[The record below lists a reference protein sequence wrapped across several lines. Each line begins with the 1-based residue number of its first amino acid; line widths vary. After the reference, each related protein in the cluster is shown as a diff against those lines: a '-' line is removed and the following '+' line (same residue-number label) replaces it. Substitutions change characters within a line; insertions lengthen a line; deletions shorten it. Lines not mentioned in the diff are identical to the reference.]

1 MIDRVAVRRG
11 GRWDRRYLR
20 VAIWAGLLVY
30 AVYLSSAAW
39 AGTVS
44 ETAGHVGRWVAQV
57 STTDES
63 AATTNESAATTDEP
77 KTIKVRGGSLAASM
91 FASKDERLAF
101 QRPTLADP
109 RDEISCLAL
118 NIYFEARGES
128 DKGKLAVSHVVMN
141 RVLSDRFPS
150 TVCEVIQQGGEIR
163 RYRCQFSWWCDGL
176 SDKPR
181 SKQDWQRSSEIALA
195 VYWGQT
201 SDPTGGALWYHA
213 DYVSPAWRND
223 FVQVKTIGRHIFY
236 KEKPNRRYRLAS
248 D

>member
-1 MIDRVAVRRG
+1 MIDRVAMNRG

-30 AVYLSSAAW
+30 AVYLGSSAW
-39 AGTVS
+39 AGTGS
-44 ETAGHVGRWVAQV
+44 ETAGTIGRWVTQV
-57 STTDES
+57 V
-63 AATTNESAATTDEP
+63 AADGS
-77 KTIKVRGGSLAASM
+77 KTIKVRGGFAANL
-91 FASKDERLAF
+91 FASKEERLAF

-128 DKGKLAVSHVVMN
+128 DLGKVAVGNVVMN
-141 RVLSDRFPS
+141 RVSSARFPS
-150 TVCEVIQQGGEIR
+150 TVCEVVQQGGELR
-163 RYRCQFSWWCDGL
+163 LYRCQFSWWCDGL

-181 SKQDWQRSSEIALA
+181 SKPDWQRSSEIALA

-201 SDPTGGALWYHA
+201 TDPTDGALWYHA

-223 FVQVKTIGRHIFY
+223 FVLVEKIGRHIFY